1 MNILSNVVDVDLLD
15 DGTLDTVVRIT
26 TTCGASLIERFDSET
41 RFGFD
46 ADPDTSTDLFLDD
59 IKGQV
64 WDV

>member
-1 MNILSNVVDVDLLD
+1 MDNLSNVVDVDLLD

-26 TTCGASLIERFDSET
+26 TTCGMALIERFDSEY

-59 IKGQV
+59 IKGQA